1 MASNSANTE
10 KTEIDQM
17 FFVPE
22 GVIDLVVTDNNV
34 DDIEDVDTINDFNDT
49 YVEAVDDN
57 TVTPTTPDIL
67 ALIEQR
73 MQVGPAGD
81 ASVDVDFEVD
91 DLFEGEYEYRI
102 TVL

>member
-17 FFVPE
+17 FYVPE
-22 GVIDLVVTDNNV
+22 GVIDLVVTDNSI
-34 DDIEDVDTINDFNDT
+34 DDIEENSSIDDFNDT
-49 YVEAVDDN
+49 FVEAVDDN
-57 TVTPTTPDIL
+57 TVIPTTPDIL
-67 ALIEQR
+67 ALIQQR
-73 MQVGPAGD
+73 MEVGPAGD

-102 TVL
+102 TAL

>member
-1 MASNSANTE
+1 MASNSANID
-10 KTEIDQM
+10 KTELDQM
-17 FFVPE
+17 FYVPE
-22 GVIDLVVTDNNV
+22 GVVDLVTTENNV
-34 DDIEDVDTINDFNDT
+34 DDIEDTGFIDDINDT

-57 TVTPTTPDIL
+57 TVIPTTPDIL
-67 ALIEQR
+67 ALIQQR
-73 MQVGPAGD
+73 MEVGPAGD

>member
-34 DDIEDVDTINDFNDT
+34 DDVEDVDTINDFNDT

-57 TVTPTTPDIL
+57 TVAPTTPDIL

-73 MQVGPAGD
+73 MEIGPAGD